1 MENVKNII
9 DYQVAGDGSRSGH
22 EGGLDIEA
30 RVPFFFCVICPV
42 LPRIS
47 RFHRYLTALWLR
59 VIDCNLLR

>member
-30 RVPFFFCVICPV
+30 KVPFF
-42 LPRIS
+42 
-47 RFHRYLTALWLR
+47 
-59 VIDCNLLR
+59 LLVSPLLVSYVQFSQGYRDFIAI